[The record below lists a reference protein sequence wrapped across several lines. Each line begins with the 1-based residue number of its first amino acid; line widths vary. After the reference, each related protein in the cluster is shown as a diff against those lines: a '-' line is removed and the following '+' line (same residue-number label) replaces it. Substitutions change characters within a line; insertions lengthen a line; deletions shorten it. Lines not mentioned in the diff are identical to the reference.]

1 MAKLHIFQIFL
12 FHFLLEIL
20 ISEKKKFLKINKNE
34 SFNSLNAM
42 LPWNYSAKVISLFF
56 ISLKFI

>member
-42 LPWNYSAKVISLFF
+42 LP
-56 ISLKFI
+56 